1 MNESPD
7 FSLTNNKRR
16 PIQSLE
22 ALGERVSGGQEPLCS
37 LLAVTFAADGFDA
50 DRCGGVTRRLVPRSN
65 DSLAH
70 LRDRSVTW
78 LICTR

>member
-16 PIQSLE
+16 PIQPLE
-22 ALGERVSGGQEPLCS
+22 ALGERVWGGQEPS
-37 LLAVTFAADGFDA
+37 RRPLAVTFGADGFDA
-50 DRCGGVTRRLVPRSN
+50 ERCGGVTRRLAPRSN

-70 LRDRSVTW
+70 LRDRSVT
-78 LICTR
+78 